1 MHRFKIGF
9 ASPFIATLSLVVGT
23 SAGCA
28 SVPAAGELATSTA
41 AGKRLLEKAKLAHG
55 AEAFEKLSEVNVS
68 YDGEW
73 AGGVQFFQ
81 PVLIDYDYR
90 KRSDERIELPSLTVH
105 QKHFG
110 PGGVKEVRRPQGEIE
125 VRYDGEPNDDEL
137 KDRAAAAVVDGY
149 LMFLLGPFY
158 LDLNGAI
165 IDEGPPATVDGRKC
179 DQLFAVLRPGFGGS
193 PEDRV
198 LMAIDQEDGIVRRLR
213 FTFNALPTTQGV
225 VADVIPENHIRIG
238 GVLFPTVFTEIIRDP
253 LPGVTVHRWR
263 VTAVDVGS

>member
-1 MHRFKIGF
+1 MNPNNNPLAR
-9 ASPFIATLSLVVGT
+9 LSVAAMSLMLGAF
-23 SAGCA
+23 AGCTTI
-28 SVPAAGELATSTA
+28 PRAGGLAESTQ
-41 AGKRLLEKAKLAHG
+41 AGKRLLEKAKRAHG
-55 AEAFEKLSEVNVS
+55 QEAFGQLSEINVS

-105 QKHFG
+105 QRHFG
-110 PGGVKEVRRPQGEIE
+110 PGGVKEVHRPRGEIQ
-125 VRYDGEPNDDEL
+125 VRYDGEINEDEL

-158 LDLNGAI
+158 LDLREAI
-165 IDEGPPATVDGRKC
+165 IDEGPPATVGGRRC
-179 DQLFAVLRPGFGGS
+179 DQLFAIFRPGFGGS

-198 LMAIDQEDGIVRRLR
+198 LMAIDREDGVVRRLR

-238 GVLFPTVFTEIIRDP
+238 GALFPTVFTEIIRNP
-253 LPGVTVHRWR
+253 LPNITVHRWR
-263 VTAVDVGS
+263 VTAFDPG